1 MPALDFRAFA
11 AGFATQAQKIEEESA
26 KIGMDLLKKAM
37 EDFREEAKDYKP
49 KYEEEIRN
57 KKEQATYLRSTF
69 GLSDTQVKVLL
80 DRGDLGVKDFVTKAE
95 KAKNFQQLED
105 YKGLVKLAEAQEP
118 ITGFDVIDYI
128 DSGAYVK
135 TKAPVYVGPEGFKTG
150 VFGREVSL
158 GDKSTVEA
166 TKSAYIPEKG
176 GYEGDVPSSM
186 GATVDLTS
194 ELKRGA
200 FEPFDAT
207 SAAPKRIKAQIALL
221 MQQASGVAV
230 KVDPIT
236 NEYRFLDSSADVN
249 AKLVRDTEKAYR
261 NWYSYHEGENKKL
274 DENSVYDFAVDHAM
288 GELQKE
294 LDTGKVTPD
303 TAFYSKAPDL
313 RVDNL
318 SAEVVGGSTATGT
331 QTPSPAPATPA
342 VTQATPSNVPTDP
355 KQHPIIRSL
364 IPAPTQTQ
372 IQSGQGSSRRLRI
385 AKIKNILIQEY
396 GYTDMKKAEADAT
409 AMVL

>member
-11 AGFATQAQKIEEESA
+11 AGFATQAQKMEEESA

-49 KYEEEIRN
+49 KYEDEIRN

-200 FEPFDAT
+200 YEPITRTDDKGYRSAFTEAFSTFAGTSPQQNADGTFRFSDSRAGAQTKLEQDMEGAYQAWISSFKGEDKQVDPTTIRAFALSYVNMLNNKAIEEGTPKDKLFYKEAVGLEGLSDPKGSTLAT
-207 SAAPKRIKAQIALL
+207 GAPK
-221 MQQASGVAV
+221 V
-230 KVDPIT
+230 
-236 NEYRFLDSSADVN
+236 
-249 AKLVRDTEKAYR
+249 
-261 NWYSYHEGENKKL
+261 
-274 DENSVYDFAVDHAM
+274 
-288 GELQKE
+288 
-294 LDTGKVTPD
+294 TG
-303 TAFYSKAPDL
+303 A
-313 RVDNL
+313 
-318 SAEVVGGSTATGT
+318 
-331 QTPSPAPATPA
+331 QTPSPATTTPA

-355 KQHPIIRSL
+355 KQHPIISTL
-364 IPAPTQTQ
+364 IPKPTATQ
-372 IQSGQGSSRRLRI
+372 IQAKQGKSRKDRI
-385 AKIKNILIQEY
+385 GIIKNILIQEY
-396 GYTDMKKAEADAT
+396 GYTDIKKAEADAT

>member
-26 KIGMDLLKKAM
+26 KIGMELLKKAM
-37 EDFREEAKDYKP
+37 DDFREEAKDYKP
-49 KYEEEIRN
+49 KYEDEIRN
-57 KKEQATYLRSTF
+57 KKEQATYLRDTL
-69 GLSDTQVKVLL
+69 GLDDTQVKVLL
-80 DRGDLGVKDFVTKAE
+80 DRGDLAVKDFVNKAE
-95 KAKNFQQLED
+95 KAKNFQQLDD
-105 YKGLVKLAEAQEP
+105 YKGLVRLAEAQEP
-118 ITGFDVIDYI
+118 VTGFNIIDYI

-158 GDKSTVEA
+158 GDKSTVES

-176 GYEGDVPSSM
+176 GYEGDVPSTM
-186 GATVDLTS
+186 GAKVDLTS

-221 MQQASGVAV
+221 MEQASGVAV
-230 KVDPIT
+230 KIDPIT

-261 NWYSYHEGENKKL
+261 NWYSYHESKKIKL

-313 RVDNL
+313 RVDTV
-318 SAEVVGGSTATGT
+318 SADVVGSSTVTGA
-331 QTPSPAPATPA
+331 QTPSPATTTPA
-342 VTQATPSNVPTDP
+342 VTKATPS
-355 KQHPIIRSL
+355 
-364 IPAPTQTQ
+364 
-372 IQSGQGSSRRLRI
+372 
-385 AKIKNILIQEY
+385 
-396 GYTDMKKAEADAT
+396 
-409 AMVL
+409 